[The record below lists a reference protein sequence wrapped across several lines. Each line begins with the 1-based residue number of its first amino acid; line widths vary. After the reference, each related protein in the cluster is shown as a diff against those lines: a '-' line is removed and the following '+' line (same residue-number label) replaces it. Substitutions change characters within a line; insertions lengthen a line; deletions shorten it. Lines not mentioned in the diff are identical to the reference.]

1 MHDLVEIVE
10 NTRESEVHT
19 FLGIGVYTPLVG
31 GQCAPQYWP
40 MKPSN
45 AHSPRPMNGPRTAAS
60 QPVRARDPA
69 GVGGTRHGGRGA
81 RGPRQR
87 GMASKPKRASDPHAA
102 SPSPSSQSQ
111 PPTGIH
117 PTRPSSPKHAP
128 RDSAPPTCRQR
139 PRRSPTYPAPFSH
152 VPLPLRA
159 SDWLTRPS

>member
-102 SPSPSSQSQ
+102 PAPRPRPSLPLESTQPALPLQS
-111 PPTGIH
+111 
-117 PTRPSSPKHAP
+117 TRPATRLRLRVGSVPAG
-128 RDSAPPTCRQR
+128 R
-139 PRRSPTYPAPFSH
+139 PRTPPRSPTCPSLCA
-152 VPLPLRA
+152 
-159 SDWLTRPS
+159 RPIG